1 MAKNPLCCLVWFV
14 AFYFSFIIACFCC
27 FWYILIYPCTVC
39 IDALSVSLYRKEA
52 NISLTNPFQGY
63 TDLLLK
69 GIQLPHYCAQKMV
82 NCEGC

>member
-39 IDALSVSLYRKEA
+39 IDALS
-52 NISLTNPFQGY
+52 GY